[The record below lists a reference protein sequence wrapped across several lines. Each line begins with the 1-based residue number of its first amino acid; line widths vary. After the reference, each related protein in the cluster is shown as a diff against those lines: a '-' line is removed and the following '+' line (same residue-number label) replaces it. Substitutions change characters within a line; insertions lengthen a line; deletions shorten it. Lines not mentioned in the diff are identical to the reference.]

1 MLSEFYFQLVAFDQL
16 LLCLVVSLVN
26 QPNVFFVCHAIF
38 HVFVHLVGQQTSNSS
53 NLIMVPNSIGWLLI
67 NVQYWKKK
75 NGWAH
80 SIKAQHWMPLLQ
92 NIVKNLER
100 QEVRDWLQN
109 TREILEGEKKVAIY
123 IFLCLVFNAA
133 FHFKSIKLLSS
144 SVDWLF
150 EQSKAPW

>member
-1 MLSEFYFQLVAFDQL
+1 MSFIFSLLHLISYYYVWLSAWWINQTFFLYAMPFSMY
-16 LLCLVVSLVN
+16 LCIWWGNRPVTAATLSWS
-26 QPNVFFVCHAIF
+26 
-38 HVFVHLVGQQTSNSS
+38 QTVLGDYWLMSN
-53 NLIMVPNSIGWLLI
+53 IER
-67 NVQYWKKK
+67 KK

-123 IFLCLVFNAA
+123 IFLCRVFREA